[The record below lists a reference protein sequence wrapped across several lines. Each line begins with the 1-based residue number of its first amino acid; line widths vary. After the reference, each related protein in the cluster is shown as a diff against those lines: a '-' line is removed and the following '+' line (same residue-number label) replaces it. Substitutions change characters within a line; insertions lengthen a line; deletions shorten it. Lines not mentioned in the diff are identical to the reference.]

1 MEFFGIT
8 SYGASDPIK
17 FYLKPEYKEP
27 KYMPKISD
35 VIKEGK
41 IWVQYKIICL
51 KQTYWSII
59 GKYQRP
65 FTEAVREL
73 DIYSGILDGYAYRSV
88 HRLSKLKKKGFPK
101 PIGM

>member
-1 MEFFGIT
+1 MSKTNVLFI
-8 SYGASDPIK
+8 
-17 FYLKPEYKEP
+17 L
-27 KYMPKISD
+27 
-35 VIKEGK
+35 
-41 IWVQYKIICL
+41 
-51 KQTYWSII
+51 